1 MTQDFN
7 ETALTEMIAALGPS
21 KTKITMR
28 GNLYAVFQ
36 IKSGKEIIATGSI
49 FDADGKTLDKKAINA
64 VTEMA
69 VSLGYPIETVMIWR
83 PKKGG
88 GGTGHKRAE
97 LRGNAKPGELRYK
110 AVAA

>member
-1 MTQDFN
+1 MK
-7 ETALTEMIAALGPS
+7 E
-21 KTKITMR
+21 
-28 GNLYAVFQ
+28 AVFQ
-36 IKSGKEIIATGSI
+36 IKSGKEIVATGSI